1 MEHND
6 TSDLRAKIMEH
17 YANPQFKGFKNQG
30 EKYEAQSPTCSDRIQ
45 LEIASE
51 NDIVTHIAFEGEGC
65 AVSLA
70 SSDTFCQTIQGKSKA
85 AIQEIIAEYKKMLLG
100 EPFDANV
107 LGELVIFKNVGAQKS
122 RITCASTL
130 IYILG
135 IFLQK

>member
-6 TSDLRAKIMEH
+6 TSDSRAKIMEH

-85 AIQEIIAEYKKMLLG
+85 VIQQIIVEYKKCCWENRLMPTFWGNSSFSRMSEPKNRALPVLQLLLT
-100 EPFDANV
+100 FWV
-107 LGELVIFKNVGAQKS
+107 FS
-122 RITCASTL
+122 
-130 IYILG
+130 
-135 IFLQK
+135 

>member
-6 TSDLRAKIMEH
+6 TSDSRAKIMEH

-70 SSDTFCQTIQGKSKA
+70 SSDTFCQKQ
-85 AIQEIIAEYKKMLLG
+85 IIKTKLKKKNKKIFFYKK
-100 EPFDANV
+100 
-107 LGELVIFKNVGAQKS
+107 KK
-122 RITCASTL
+122 
-130 IYILG
+130 
-135 IFLQK
+135 KKK